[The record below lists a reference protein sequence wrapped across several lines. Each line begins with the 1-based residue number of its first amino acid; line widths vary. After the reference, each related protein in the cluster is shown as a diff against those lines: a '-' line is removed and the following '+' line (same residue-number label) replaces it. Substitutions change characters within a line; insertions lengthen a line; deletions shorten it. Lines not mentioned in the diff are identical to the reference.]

1 MDRWSMYNGRWKCF
15 QPITVRQI
23 TGSDACHIIIIVYF
37 PLASHFRWNLV
48 GETLSSV
55 YIYFMSHDE
64 CAASLNIRLP
74 GTKSIHRSVLMQN
87 VNIYKLLSKSFFS
100 YDVVTG
106 YKRLYETYY
115 IILYC
120 KLYWTVKQDIPNGNE
135 CKRDSESH
143 ARHSTFLQ
151 IN

>member
-15 QPITVRQI
+15 QPITVRQF
-23 TGSDACHIIIIVYF
+23 TGSDDCHIIIIVYS

-55 YIYFMSHDE
+55 YFMSHDE
-64 CAASLNIRLP
+64 CAVSLNIRLR
-74 GTKSIHRSVLMQN
+74 GTKSIHRSVLVQN

-106 YKRLYETYY
+106 YKRLYETSQ
-115 IILYC
+115 YC
-120 KLYWTVKQDIPNGNE
+120 EAMYRN
-135 CKRDSESH
+135 
-143 ARHSTFLQ
+143 TFAVLFVSL
-151 IN
+151 